1 MKKTIGLS
9 ELIKRLQA
17 EYLKGGET
25 VEYDGTLLIPETG
38 NTIILTTETQ
48 I

>member
-1 MKKTIGLS
+1 MKTIGLS

-25 VEYDGTLLIPETG
+25 VYMMVLY
-38 NTIILTTETQ
+38 
-48 I
+48 